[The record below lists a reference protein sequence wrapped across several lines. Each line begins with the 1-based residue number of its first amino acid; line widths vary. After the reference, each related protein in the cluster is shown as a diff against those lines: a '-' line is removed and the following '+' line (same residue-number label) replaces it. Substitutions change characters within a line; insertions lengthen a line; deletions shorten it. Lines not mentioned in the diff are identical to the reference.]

1 MQTVQFEPVSNR
13 EDWIQQCKV
22 FDTSGALSDL
32 TGALIVLTVR
42 ERQTEVVK
50 LQAQTS
56 DGSIVIQGIG
66 IFQFTFPSASMHGL
80 DASKQY
86 KVGCTI
92 NLNGVTKQFF
102 TGSVPVID
110 GIVP

>member
-1 MQTVQFEPVSNR
+1 
-13 EDWIQQCKV
+13 
-22 FDTSGALSDL
+22 
-32 TGALIVLTVR
+32 
-42 ERQTEVVK
+42 
-50 LQAQTS
+50 
-56 DGSIVIQGIG
+56 
-66 IFQFTFPSASMHGL
+66 MHGL

>member
-42 ERQTEVVK
+42 ERQTEIPK
-50 LQAQTS
+50 LQAHDSGRQHRHP
-56 DGSIVIQGIG
+56 G
-66 IFQFTFPSASMHGL
+66 HRHL
-80 DASKQY
+80 
-86 KVGCTI
+86 
-92 NLNGVTKQFF
+92 
-102 TGSVPVID
+102 SVHFSVF
-110 GIVP
+110 VHAWA